1 MSQLPPSPTSPP
13 CSLPS
18 SQILKLVE
26 QTAQPDADA
35 ITICY
40 AETDD
45 DVIAIHQFLLVVAA
59 PAMRCPPDPIASL
72 QEIIRVTREDV
83 AIMAI
88 QDGHLVGTLGLV
100 EVPWWY
106 NPDHTFMADRWNF
119 ALPQLRNGD
128 VGRLLEGEAQMI
140 ADEAGLEFINQ
151 GKIRGKRGRLMLMP
165 RSSRAESS
173 TIDDQQRA

>member
-1 MSQLPPSPTSPP
+1 M
-13 CSLPS
+13 
-18 SQILKLVE
+18 VE
-26 QTAQPDADA
+26 QIEQPDAEA
-35 ITICY
+35 ITLHY

-59 PAMRCPPDPIASL
+59 PAMRCPVDALASL
-72 QEIIRVTREDV
+72 QEIIRVASEDV

-100 EVPWWY
+100 RMAWWY
-106 NPDHTFMADRWNF
+106 NPGHDFMADRWNF
-119 ALPQLRNGD
+119 VLPQLRNGD
-128 VGRLLEGEAQMI
+128 VGRLLEQEAQMI

-165 RSSRAESS
+165 RSSRPESS
-173 TIDDQQRA
+173 NLDQQRA